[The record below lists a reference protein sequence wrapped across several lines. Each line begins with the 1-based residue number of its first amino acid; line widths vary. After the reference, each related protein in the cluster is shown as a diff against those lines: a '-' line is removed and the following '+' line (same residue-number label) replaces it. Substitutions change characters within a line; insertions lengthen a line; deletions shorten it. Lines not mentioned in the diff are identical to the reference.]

1 MAASGHKQPL
11 GSLSFHR
18 LLSSAYRPLTGQ
30 IFQVYVLSVCF
41 HQERPLD
48 RANNDGADRLLTA
61 ISGHPNFVELPAMV
75 SGDFFFS
82 KSQKAGGIVVQNVAL
97 LLVSEK

>member
-1 MAASGHKQPL
+1 MKADVPNEPPIKTHSEC
-11 GSLSFHR
+11 
-18 LLSSAYRPLTGQ
+18 LLYARKRP
-30 IFQVYVLSVCF
+30 F
-41 HQERPLD
+41 
-48 RANNDGADRLLTA
+48 RAEEKHENDGQLSAT
-61 ISGHPNFVELPAMV
+61 SGHPNFVELPAMV